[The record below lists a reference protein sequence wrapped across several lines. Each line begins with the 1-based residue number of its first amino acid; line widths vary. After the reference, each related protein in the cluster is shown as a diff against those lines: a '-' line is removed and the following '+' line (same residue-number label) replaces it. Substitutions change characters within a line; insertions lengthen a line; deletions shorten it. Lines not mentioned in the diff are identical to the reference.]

1 VTPRKGRPNHRVGAP
16 FVLTLA
22 FSESPTPAGHGAVV
36 ICNIVMTRNLSI
48 WSVFAALLACLAA
61 AAAGPQQSQDLDRE
75 FKAAVA
81 QYDSG
86 RYAEAA
92 TQLENLVREAPE
104 SFEVRELL
112 GLVYS
117 AQSQDA
123 RATQHLQKA
132 VLLKPNSTPARTN
145 LAANLARLG
154 KFDLAAEQFKKAVEL
169 EPRSFDTNHNLGE
182 SYVRAGKVAEAAP
195 FLEKAQQI
203 DPASYDNG
211 YDLSLAYIQ
220 TGRLADARQ
229 LLQHLLKRKNTAEL
243 HNLLG
248 EVEEK
253 DGKFVPAANEY
264 EIAAHMDPSEGNL
277 FDWGSELLLHRTL
290 GPAVEVF
297 QQASDRYPASQ
308 RIMIGLGMALYARGN
323 YDDAVKSLLR
333 AADLN
338 PSDPGC
344 YLFLSKA
351 YDSSPSQAAEVIER
365 FRRFAELQPRNA
377 RALYYYAM
385 SLWKGK
391 RAQDPGLDLH
401 QIESLLKNSLA
412 LDPKLAEVHLQ
423 LGNLYS
429 DQNKYTEAVP
439 EYGRALELNPDLAD
453 AHYRLGQ
460 AYVRT
465 GEKDRAQEQFQVYQ
479 RIREQ
484 HLADLDKQRAE
495 IRQFVYSAKD
505 SPSAKP

>member
-1 VTPRKGRPNHRVGAP
+1 MMRNR
-16 FVLTLA
+16 L
-22 FSESPTPAGHGAVV
+22 
-36 ICNIVMTRNLSI
+36 IC
-48 WSVFAALLACLAA
+48 SVSLVLLACLTAA
-61 AAAGPQQSQDLDRE
+61 AVASPQRSRDLDRE
-75 FKAAVA
+75 FQAAMA
-81 QYDSG
+81 EYDSG
-86 RYAEAA
+86 HYAEAA
-92 TQLENLVREAPE
+92 AKLENLVREAPE
-104 SFEVRELL
+104 SFEVQELL

-132 VLLKPNSTPARTN
+132 VRLKPDSAPARTN

-154 KFDLAAEQFKKAVEL
+154 KLDLATEQFKKAVEL
-169 EPRSFDTNHNLGE
+169 DPRNFDTNHNLGE
-182 SYVRAGKVAEAAP
+182 AYVRSGKIADAAP

-203 DPASYDNG
+203 NPSSYDNG
-211 YDLSLAYIQ
+211 YDLSLTYIQ
-220 TGRLADARQ
+220 IGRLADARQ
-229 LLQHLLKRKNTAEL
+229 LIQDLVKQKNTAEL

-248 EVEEK
+248 EVEER

-264 EIAAHMDPSEGNL
+264 EIAAHMDPSESNL

-297 QQASDRYPASQ
+297 QQASQRYPASQ
-308 RIMIGLGMALYARGN
+308 RLVIGLGMALYARGN

-338 PSDPGC
+338 PADASC
-344 YLFLSKA
+344 YFFLSKA
-351 YDSSPSQAAEVIER
+351 YDSSPSQAGDVIQR
-365 FRRFAELQPRNA
+365 FRRFAELQPNNA

-401 QIESLLKNSLA
+401 QIESLISKSLA
-412 LDPKLAEVHLQ
+412 LDPKLAEAHLQ

-429 DQNKYTEAVP
+429 DQNEYAQAIP
-439 EYGRALELNPDLAD
+439 EYTRALELNSDLAD
-453 AHYRLGQ
+453 AYYRLGQ

-465 GEKDRAQEQFQVYQ
+465 GEKDRAQQQFQAYQ
-479 RIREQ
+479 RLREQ

-505 SPSAKP
+505 SPAAKP

>member
-1 VTPRKGRPNHRVGAP
+1 MS
-16 FVLTLA
+16 LA
-22 FSESPTPAGHGAVV
+22 F
-36 ICNIVMTRNLSI
+36 
-48 WSVFAALLACLAA
+48 LACLIAEAA
-61 AAAGPQQSQDLDRE
+61 DGPRQNRDLDRE
-75 FKAAVA
+75 FQAAVA
-81 QYDSG
+81 QYHSG
-86 RYAEAA
+86 HYPEAA
-92 TQLENLVREAPE
+92 SKLENLVREAPE
-104 SFEVRELL
+104 SFEVQELL

-117 AQSQDA
+117 AQSQDT

-132 VLLKPNSTPARTN
+132 VHLKPNSAPARTN

-154 KFDLAAEQFKKAVEL
+154 KLDLATEQFKKAVEL
-169 EPRSFDTNHNLGE
+169 DPRNFDTNHNLGE
-182 SYVRAGKVAEAAP
+182 AYVRSGKIADAAS

-203 DPASYDNG
+203 NPSAYDNG

-229 LLQHLLKRKNTAEL
+229 LIQDLLKRKNTAEL

-253 DGKFVPAANEY
+253 DGKFVAAENEY
-264 EIAAHMDPSEGNL
+264 ETAAHMEPSESNL

-297 QQASDRYPASQ
+297 QQAAERYPASQ
-308 RIMIGLGMALYARGN
+308 RLAIGLGVALYARGN

-333 AADLN
+333 ATDLN
-338 PSDPGC
+338 PADPGC

-351 YDSSPSQAAEVIER
+351 YDSSPGQAGDVIQR
-365 FRRFAELQPRNA
+365 FRRFAELQPSNA

-391 RAQDPGLDLH
+391 RAQDPDLDLH
-401 QIESLLKNSLA
+401 QIESLLSKSLA
-412 LDPKLAEVHLQ
+412 IDPKLAEAHLQ

-429 DQNKYTEAVP
+429 DQNKYAQAIP
-439 EYGRALELNPDLAD
+439 EYTRALELSSDLAD
-453 AHYRLGQ
+453 AYYRLGQ

-465 GEKDRAQEQFQVYQ
+465 GDRDRAQQQFQVYQ
-479 RIREQ
+479 RLREQ